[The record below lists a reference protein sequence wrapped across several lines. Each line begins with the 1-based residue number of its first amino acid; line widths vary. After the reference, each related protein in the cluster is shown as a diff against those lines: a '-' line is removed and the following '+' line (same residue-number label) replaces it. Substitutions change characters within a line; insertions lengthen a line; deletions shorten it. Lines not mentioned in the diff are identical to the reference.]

1 MRRLIIE
8 QGEADLTSHSGLAL
22 VGLTLNEYT
31 YLTEVGRGA
40 IAQRCG
46 IPHADVLRS
55 HGGQLCLGKGMN
67 KQEILD
73 LLHDRYDE
81 IEQRF
86 NVKRL
91 RLFGSAAR
99 DELQPDSDI
108 DILVG
113 FKGPA
118 TFDGYMEL
126 MFYLEKLLGNKV
138 DLVTEKGL
146 RKELRPVVEKDAIRV
161 A

>member
-1 MRRLIIE
+1 
-8 QGEADLTSHSGLAL
+8 
-22 VGLTLNEYT
+22 
-31 YLTEVGRGA
+31 
-40 IAQRCG
+40 
-46 IPHADVLRS
+46 
-55 HGGQLCLGKGMN
+55 MN

-73 LLHDRYDE
+73 LLHDRYGE

-86 NVKRL
+86 DVKQL

-99 DELQPDSDI
+99 DELRPDSDI

-118 TFDGYMEL
+118 TFDGYMDL
-126 MFYLEKLLGNKV
+126 MFYLEELLGSKV

-146 RKELRPVVEKDAIRV
+146 RKEVRPNVEKDAIRV
-161 A
+161 P

>member
-1 MRRLIIE
+1 M
-8 QGEADLTSHSGLAL
+8 
-22 VGLTLNEYT
+22 
-31 YLTEVGRGA
+31 
-40 IAQRCG
+40 
-46 IPHADVLRS
+46 
-55 HGGQLCLGKGMN
+55 K

-73 LLHDRYDE
+73 RLHERYSE

-86 NVKRL
+86 NVQQL

-99 DELQPDSDI
+99 DEHRSDSDI

-118 TFDGYMEL
+118 TLDGYMDL
-126 MFYLEKLLGNKV
+126 MFYLEELLGNKV

-146 RKELRPVVEKDAIRV
+146 RKEVRPNVEKDAVRV

>member
-1 MRRLIIE
+1 
-8 QGEADLTSHSGLAL
+8 
-22 VGLTLNEYT
+22 
-31 YLTEVGRGA
+31 
-40 IAQRCG
+40 
-46 IPHADVLRS
+46 
-55 HGGQLCLGKGMN
+55 MN
-67 KQEILD
+67 KRQILE
-73 LLHDRYDE
+73 LLHAHYSE

-86 NVKRL
+86 NVKQL

-99 DELQPDSDI
+99 DELRRDSDI

-118 TFDGYMEL
+118 TFDGYMDL
-126 MFYLEKLLGNKV
+126 LFYLEELLGNKI

-146 RKELRPVVEKDAIRV
+146 RKEVRPNVEKEAIRV

>member
-1 MRRLIIE
+1 
-8 QGEADLTSHSGLAL
+8 
-22 VGLTLNEYT
+22 
-31 YLTEVGRGA
+31 
-40 IAQRCG
+40 
-46 IPHADVLRS
+46 
-55 HGGQLCLGKGMN
+55 MN

-146 RKELRPVVEKDAIRV
+146 RKELRPIVEKDAIRV